1 MEIRVQSIHFNA
13 TEKLHEYIE
22 KKVSKLGKANDIA
35 NVDVILKVVKPE
47 TAMNKEVNLNIH
59 VAGTELHTSKI
70 ADSFEEAIDL
80 CCDSI
85 ARQLQKLKE
94 KQTQSH
100 DNEKLRAILHSSE
113 EPEDSSEEPEEI

>member
-35 NVDVILKVVKPE
+35 NVNVILKVVKPE

-85 ARQLQKLKE
+85 ARQLQKQKE
-94 KQTQSH
+94 KLSQA
-100 DNEKLRAILHSSE
+100 DNEKLRSILH
-113 EPEDSSEEPEEI
+113 

>member
-35 NVDVILKVVKPE
+35 NVDIILKVVKPE

-59 VAGTELHTSKI
+59 AGGSELHTSKI

-85 ARQLQKLKE
+85 ARQLQKQKE
-94 KQTQSH
+94 KHTQEH
-100 DNEKLRAILHSSE
+100 DNEKLRSILH
-113 EPEDSSEEPEEI
+113 